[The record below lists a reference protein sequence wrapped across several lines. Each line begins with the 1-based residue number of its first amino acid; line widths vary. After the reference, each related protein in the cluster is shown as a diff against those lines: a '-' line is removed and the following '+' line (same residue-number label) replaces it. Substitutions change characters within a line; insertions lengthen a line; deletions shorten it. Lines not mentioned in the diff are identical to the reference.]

1 MAKKIHRKGEPAPSP
16 MARCQEIVDHV
27 SRDKD
32 MLHEYLRYEMALS
45 DETSRLEDAV
55 EDATK
60 KATKEAHFDDAKK
73 ALVNGI
79 SSELTSKITGLPL
92 KTVKKIQKDMGLKK

>member
-1 MAKKIHRKGEPAPSP
+1 MDTAI
-16 MARCQEIVDHV
+16 ARTQEVVDRV
-27 SRDKD
+27 SRDKA

-60 KATKEAHFDDAKK
+60 EAHLDDAKK

-79 SSELTSKITGLPL
+79 SPELTSKITGLPL
-92 KTVKKIQKDMGLKK
+92 KTVKKIQMEMGLKK